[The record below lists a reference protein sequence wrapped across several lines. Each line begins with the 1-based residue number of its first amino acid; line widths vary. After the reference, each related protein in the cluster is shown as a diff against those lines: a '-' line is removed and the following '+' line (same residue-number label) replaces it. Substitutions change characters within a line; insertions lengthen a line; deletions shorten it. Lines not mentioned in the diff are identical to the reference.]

1 MTWRP
6 ALWLVAA
13 LVIAV
18 DQATKQWAL
27 SSLTPG
33 VKQPLVGE
41 LLQIQLVFNSGAAF
55 SFMSGHTWILTVVVT
70 AVTAALIWF
79 GRRARSRS
87 AVVIFGLGIG
97 GAVGNLLDRLL
108 RDPGFPQGHVVD
120 MINYADQF
128 VGNVADV
135 AIVVAAGIAIIR
147 GLLGHPILG
156 TPQDQTS
163 GDADATP
170 SAAPADSEVA
180 SS

>member
-1 MTWRP
+1 VWSVPVMLAGHRQSTPAGLPPGHSVRDVQAARGAALTWRP

-33 VKQPLVGE
+33 VKHPLVGE

-97 GAVGNLLDRLL
+97 GAV
-108 RDPGFPQGHVVD
+108 
-120 MINYADQF
+120 
-128 VGNVADV
+128 
-135 AIVVAAGIAIIR
+135 
-147 GLLGHPILG
+147 
-156 TPQDQTS
+156 
-163 GDADATP
+163 
-170 SAAPADSEVA
+170 
-180 SS
+180 